1 MNENQNKPQT
11 EPEAKPNT
19 DLKIIHAGEEY
30 LVKSHRREL
39 WMTAQEYDFAK
50 DITLTPEVEATF
62 IHYRDQA
69 KLGRPQLY
77 CSMLERVVTEQFV
90 LEKDGVEI
98 TVKRIKQ

>member
-1 MNENQNKPQT
+1 MNENEIKPEAQPENKP
-11 EPEAKPNT
+11 NN
-19 DLKIIHAGEEY
+19 DLKIVHSGEEY

-39 WMTAQEYDFAK
+39 WMTAQEYDYAK
-50 DITLTPEVEATF
+50 DIPLTPEMEATF

-69 KLGRPQLY
+69 KLGHPQLY

-98 TVKRIKQ
+98 TVKKIKQ

>member
-1 MNENQNKPQT
+1 MNQQNNVTQ
-11 EPEAKPNT
+11 EDVSPNT
-19 DLKIIHAGEEY
+19 DLKIMHAGEEY

-39 WMTAQEYDFAK
+39 WMTAQEYDYAK
-50 DITLTPEVEATF
+50 DIPLTPEMEATF

-90 LEKDGVEI
+90 LEKDGVEL
-98 TVKRIKQ
+98 TVKRIKS

>member
-1 MNENQNKPQT
+1 MNQQNNVTQ
-11 EPEAKPNT
+11 EDVSPNT
-19 DLKIIHAGEEY
+19 DLKITHAGEEY

-39 WMTAQEYDFAK
+39 WMTAQEYDYAK
-50 DITLTPEVEATF
+50 DIPLTPEMEATF

-69 KLGRPQLY
+69 KIGRPQLY

-90 LEKDGVEI
+90 LEKDGVEL